1 MTMKSSA
8 EKERHLSRRNLLAGG
23 ALLIAIGRSPPV
35 LAVTLDDRPNANR
48 VNDGVEFAP
57 NGFLRI
63 DRDGR
68 IVLVIPSVEMGQGI
82 YTAEAMLIAEELE
95 VGLDQIT
102 VAAAPADERY
112 AQPRFKAQLT
122 GGSTSIRGFWE
133 PLREAGAQ
141 ARMMLI
147 EAASRAWNVPIAEC
161 SARRARVIHT
171 ATGRTLAYAE
181 LAEEAGKLPSPSAF
195 ALKPIS
201 SFSLIGKSVRRVDTP
216 DKVNGSA
223 VFGLDVDV
231 PGMKTAAVS
240 ICPTIGGKLKSL
252 NDAKARARAG
262 VIDVLQIADAV
273 AVVADHYWAARSA
286 LDDLEIEWDAGPNQ
300 SMSSSTILDAM
311 KLASATGEPIAGVE
325 SGDLQIAFSRASK
338 VVEAV
343 YELPFLAHATLE
355 PINTTVHVRPDGCD
369 IWVGTQV
376 PAAAQKLTARVTG
389 LPRDRVTVHNH
400 LIGGGFGRRLAA
412 DTIEQAVYFAKQVS
426 YPLKVVWTREQ
437 DIRHD
442 HFRPAYYDRLRV
454 GLGSNGLPIA
464 WTHRVTSG
472 TVRQFF
478 DEGGWPQGK
487 LDPDAVE
494 GARDVPY
501 KMGAIKVDW
510 VRQDPPLA
518 LNWWRGVGP
527 THNVFVV
534 ESFIDE
540 LASAAGRDPLDYRR
554 ALLTENARSLAVL
567 DLAASKANWDQPLP
581 ARSGRGISLHDSFDT
596 RAAMVVEVAVDED
609 GNIELKR
616 VVVAID
622 CGVQINPDS
631 IRAQIEGG
639 ALFGLSAAL
648 YNQITFANGQV
659 QQGNFNDYRQ
669 LRINEAPQI
678 EVHLVRSEISPG
690 GMGEVGTVSAA
701 PALTNAIYA
710 ATGVRLRKLPIDRSL
725 LAARKTG

>member
-1 MTMKSSA
+1 MTKSSA
-8 EKERHLSRRNLLAGG
+8 ATARNLSRRDLLAGG
-23 ALLIAIGRSPPV
+23 ALLIAIGRSR
-35 LAVTLDDRPNANR
+35 AVEAATADDGLGAKR
-48 VNDGVEFAP
+48 VIDAGSDFAP

-63 DRDGR
+63 DRDGG
-68 IVLVIPSVEMGQGI
+68 IILVIPSVEMGQGI

-102 VAAAPADERY
+102 VVVAPADEKY

-122 GGSTSIRGFWE
+122 GGSTSIRGFWQ

-141 ARMMLI
+141 ARMMLT
-147 EAASRAWNVPIAEC
+147 EVASRRWGVAANEC
-161 SARRARVIHT
+161 SANRAIVVHT
-171 ATGRTLAYAE
+171 ATGRALGYAE
-181 LAEEAGKLPSPSAF
+181 LAEEAGRLPPPA
-195 ALKPIS
+195 AITLKPVS

-216 DKVNGSA
+216 SKVNGSA
-223 VFGLDVDV
+223 VFGLDVEI

-240 ICPTIGGKLKSL
+240 ICPTIGGSLKSL
-252 NDAKARARAG
+252 NDTKARARPG
-262 VIDVLQIADAV
+262 VIDILQIADAV
-273 AVVADHYWAARSA
+273 AIVADHYWAARSA
-286 LDDLEIEWDAGPNQ
+286 LDDLEIEWDIGPNRL
-300 SMSSSTILDAM
+300 MSSASIRDAM
-311 KLASATGEPIAGVE
+311 KLASDTGEPITGIEV
-325 SGDLQIAFSRASK
+325 GDLQIAFSRSSK
-338 VVEAV
+338 VVEAN

-376 PAAAQKLTARVTG
+376 PATAQKLAARVTG
-389 LPRDRVTVHNH
+389 LPRNRVTVHNH

-412 DTIEQAVYFAKQVS
+412 DTIEQAVHFAKQVS

-454 GLGSNGLPIA
+454 GLGSDGLPIA

-472 TVRQFF
+472 TVREFF

-487 LDPDAVE
+487 LDPDSVE
-494 GARDVPY
+494 GARDTPY

-540 LASAAGRDPLDYRR
+540 LAHAAGRDSLDYRR
-554 ALLTENARSLAVL
+554 SLLTENARSLAVL
-567 DLAASKANWDQPLP
+567 NLAASKANWGQPLP
-581 ARSGRGISLHDSFDT
+581 PRSGKGISLHDSFDT
-596 RAAMVVEVAVDED
+596 HAAMVIEVTVDNA
-609 GNIELKR
+609 GNVKLER
-616 VVVAID
+616 VVAAID

-659 QQGNFNDYRQ
+659 RQGNFNDYRQ

-678 EVHLVRSEISPG
+678 EVYLVQSDVSPG

-701 PALTNAIYA
+701 PALANAIFA
-710 ATGVRLRKLPIDRSL
+710 ATGVRLRKLPIDRGL
-725 LAARKTG
+725 LAVGKTG